1 MTIKNMNIY
10 LIVAMATVFTGL
22 SAVESTTYKTFLW
35 KVLKTITMP
44 VSIETKAIDN
54 TGAVSMPKM
63 PDFSACC
70 GIIKPEMRMIGKES
84 DPKVVVVGR
93 PHNGF

>member
-1 MTIKNMNIY
+1 MTIKNMNTY
-10 LIVAMATVFTGL
+10 LIITMAVVSTGL

-44 VSIETKAIDN
+44 ISMKTKAIDN

-70 GIIKPEMRMIGKES
+70 GIIKPETRMIGEENALKS
-84 DPKVVVVGR
+84 GC
-93 PHNGF
+93 